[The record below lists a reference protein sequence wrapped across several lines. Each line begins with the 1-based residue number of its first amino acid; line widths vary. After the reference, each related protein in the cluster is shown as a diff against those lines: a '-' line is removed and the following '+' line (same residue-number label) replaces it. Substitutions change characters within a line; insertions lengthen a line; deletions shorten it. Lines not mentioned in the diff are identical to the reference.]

1 MHSDED
7 SSAGTASLLA
17 EALKSPGVPPR
28 KQQLKEIMKR
38 PSSKDAKSK
47 GAKSK
52 GHPAVCSEEA
62 GMKKPGSKKKKNA
75 GVTTKTGQSGSFGH
89 ADIGA
94 APNQGHAKKSA
105 GSKKEFT
112 GTGKK
117 FQNYQF
123 ESEAFGLCKA
133 EFYTAKS
140 YIRKHDADTG
150 KWTLIVQ
157 AEGNRHQEKINSLVP
172 HAKEAGMTTEQ
183 LVMLRAIV

>member
-1 MHSDED
+1 M
-7 SSAGTASLLA
+7 
-17 EALKSPGVPPR
+17 
-28 KQQLKEIMKR
+28 
-38 PSSKDAKSK
+38 
-47 GAKSK
+47 
-52 GHPAVCSEEA
+52 
-62 GMKKPGSKKKKNA
+62 
-75 GVTTKTGQSGSFGH
+75 TTKTGQSGSFGH

-94 APNQGHAKKSA
+94 APCKGQAQKSA
-105 GSKKEFT
+105 GSKKE

-172 HAKEAGMTTEQ
+172 HAKEAGMTKEQ
-183 LVMLRAIV
+183 LVMLRATV